1 MPDTM
6 TTTLDDVLRESR
18 AALREAEL
26 EDPALES
33 RILVEHFTGTTRAH
47 ALTSPRRPIE
57 PEVAEQIMAA
67 VDRRARGEPVYR
79 IIGCR
84 QFYGLDLTVSPA
96 TLDPRQDTET
106 LVDEVVGFVHEVSA
120 RRGSCRILDLGT
132 GTGAIALALV
142 SQDPAAVATG
152 VDVSADALVIAT
164 ENAERVGVATRFT
177 PLLSDWFGAVSGR
190 FDVIVS
196 NPPYIP
202 TGLIASLDPEVRDFD
217 PVGALDGGEDG
228 LDAYRLLA
236 LKAMDHL
243 EAGGRIAVEIGC
255 DQRLDVAMIF
265 GTAGYALVSERRDLA
280 GHDRVLVFSAGSPD
294 AVASCAA

>member
-1 MPDTM
+1 MSDTT

-18 AALREAEL
+18 AILREAGL
-26 EDPALES
+26 DDPALES
-33 RILVEHFTGTTRAH
+33 RILVEHFTATTRAH
-47 ALTSPRRPIE
+47 ALTSPRRPVE
-57 PEVAEQIMAA
+57 SEVAAKIMAA

-84 QFYGLDLTVSPA
+84 EFYGLELTVSPA
-96 TLDPRQDTET
+96 TLDPRQDTEA
-106 LVDEVVGFVHEVSA
+106 LVDEMVGFVHEISA
-120 RRGSCRILDLGT
+120 RKGSCRILDLGT

-152 VDVSADALVIAT
+152 VDVSQDALTTAT
-164 ENAERVGVATRFT
+164 ENAERVGVRSRFT

-228 LDAYRLLA
+228 LDCYRCLA
-236 LKAMDHL
+236 EKARDHL
-243 EAGGRIAVEIGC
+243 DEGGRIAVEIGC

-265 GTAGYALVSERRDLA
+265 GKAGYALISERRDLA
-280 GHDRVLVFSAGSPD
+280 GHDRVLVFSAAGS
-294 AVASCAA
+294 AAAAACAA

>member
-1 MPDTM
+1 MSDA
-6 TTTLDDVLRESR
+6 TTITLDDVLRESR

-47 ALTSPRRPIE
+47 ALTSPRRPVE
-57 PEVAEQIMAA
+57 TEVAERIMAA

-84 QFYGLDLTVSPA
+84 EFYGLALLVSPA
-96 TLDPRQDTET
+96 TLDPRQDTEA
-106 LVDEVVGFVHEVSA
+106 LVDEVVGFVQDVST
-120 RRGSCRILDLGT
+120 RKGSCRILDLGT

-152 VDVSADALVIAT
+152 VDVSQDALAIAA
-164 ENAERVGVATRFT
+164 ENAQRVGVATRFT
-177 PLLSDWFGAVSGR
+177 PLLSDWFEAVSGR

-236 LKAMDHL
+236 QKAMDHL

-265 GTAGYALVSERRDLA
+265 GQAGYALIAERRDLA
-280 GHDRVLVFSAGSPD
+280 GHDRVLVFSAEGSTT
-294 AVASCAA
+294 VAACAA

>member
-96 TLDPRQDTET
+96 TLDPGRTRRHLSTRWLASCTRCLPAGVPAASSTSERV
-106 LVDEVVGFVHEVSA
+106 LA
-120 RRGSCRILDLGT
+120 RS
-132 GTGAIALALV
+132 LALV

-164 ENAERVGVATRFT
+164 GNAERVGVATRFT

-202 TGLIASLDPEVRDFD
+202 TGLIASLDP
-217 PVGALDGGEDG
+217 
-228 LDAYRLLA
+228 
-236 LKAMDHL
+236 K
-243 EAGGRIAVEIGC
+243 
-255 DQRLDVAMIF
+255 
-265 GTAGYALVSERRDLA
+265 
-280 GHDRVLVFSAGSPD
+280 
-294 AVASCAA
+294 CATSIR